1 VARFDAFRGI
11 RYDLDKVRLDDVV
24 APPYDV
30 VTPRRRAELAAQSPF
45 SVVHIDQPDE
55 TQGESAY
62 DHAAATFRRWQ
73 AQGTLVTDANPSMYV
88 YRMDYRDDRG
98 RTTRTI
104 GVVGALEV
112 SPASEGSVLPHEQ
125 TTPKAKTDRLSLI
138 RATKANL
145 SPIWGLSPATG
156 LTAVLDLDRPADAQW
171 HASDGTH
178 HRLWAVDDLEVVGR
192 ISAMVASEPVLIAD
206 GHHRF
211 EVSLQYRREQRA
223 ANGDRPGAYDS
234 VMAFVV
240 ELADDELTVLPIHR
254 LIERLPEGFAIADAL
269 APCFTL
275 QAIDL
280 DPASIGADMAAAG
293 ALTLITSDGA
303 WLLTPRPDAMRG
315 VRDLD
320 SSRLDHALE
329 SFPAHS
335 LTYQHGIDHVLAAVR
350 DGRAD
355 AGVLLRPV
363 PLGQIEAIA
372 HGGERMPPK
381 STFFNP
387 KPSTGA
393 VFMSVE

>member
-1 VARFDAFRGI
+1 
-11 RYDLDKVRLDDVV
+11 
-24 APPYDV
+24 
-30 VTPRRRAELAAQSPF
+30 
-45 SVVHIDQPDE
+45 
-55 TQGESAY
+55 
-62 DHAAATFRRWQ
+62 
-73 AQGTLVTDANPSMYV
+73 
-88 YRMDYRDDRG
+88 
-98 RTTRTI
+98 
-104 GVVGALEV
+104 
-112 SPASEGSVLPHEQ
+112 VLPHEQ

-145 SPIWGLSPATG
+145 SPIWGLSPASG
-156 LTAVLDLDRPADAQW
+156 LTALLELDRAADAQW
-171 HASDGTH
+171 QASDSTQ
-178 HRLWAVDDLEVVGR
+178 HRLWVVDDPATVAR
-192 ISAMVASEPVLIAD
+192 ITEAIAGAPVLIAD

-254 LIERLPEGFAIADAL
+254 LIDGLPAGFAIADAL
-269 APCFTL
+269 APYFTL
-275 QAIDL
+275 QAIDF
-280 DPASIGADMAAAG
+280 DASTIAHDMASARSL
-293 ALTLITSDGA
+293 ALLTADRA
-303 WLLTPRPDAMRG
+303 WLMMPRPEAMVG

-320 SSRLDHALE
+320 SSRLDHALT
-329 SFPAHS
+329 SFPAHT
-335 LTYQHGIDHVLAAVR
+335 LTYQHGIDHVSAAVR

-363 PLGQIEAIA
+363 PLPQIEAIA

>member
-11 RYDLDKVRLDDVV
+11 RYDLDKVRIDDVV

-30 VTPRRRAELAAQSPF
+30 VTAQRRADLAAQSPY
-45 SVVHIDQPDE
+45 SVVYIDQPEEDR
-55 TQGESAY
+55 GDVAY
-62 DHAAATFRRWQ
+62 DDAAATFRKWQ
-73 AQGTLVTDANPSMYV
+73 ADGVLATDERPSMYV

-98 RTTRTI
+98 RPAHTI
-104 GVVGALEV
+104 GVIGALEA
-112 SPASEGSVLPHEQ
+112 SPATEGAVLPHEQ

-145 SPIWGLSPATG
+145 SPIWGLSPAGG
-156 LTAVLDLDRPADAQW
+156 LTALLDLGREADARW
-171 HASDGTH
+171 NASDGTVH
-178 HRLWAVDDLEVVGR
+178 QLWVLDDPAIVARIRDTVG
-192 ISAMVASEPVLIAD
+192 SEPVLIAD

-211 EVSLQYRREQRA
+211 EVSLQYRREQHA

-240 ELADDELTVLPIHR
+240 ELADDELSVLPIHR
-254 LIERLPEGFAIADAL
+254 LVDGLPAGFDIADSL
-269 APCFTL
+269 ARFFTL
-275 QAIDL
+275 TSIDL
-280 DPASIGADMAAAG
+280 DPSSIASDMATAG
-293 ALTLITSDGA
+293 ALTLVTREAA
-303 WLLTPRPDAMRG
+303 WLLTPRAEAMKG

-320 SSRLDHALE
+320 SSRLDRALE
-329 SFPAHS
+329 SFPTHS
-335 LTYQHGIDHVLAAVR
+335 LTFQHGVDHVLAAVR

-363 PLGQIEAIA
+363 PLPQIEAIA

>member
-1 VARFDAFRGI
+1 MARFDAFRGI
-11 RYDLDKVRLDDVV
+11 RYNLDKVRIDDVV

-30 VTPRRRAELAAQSPF
+30 VTPQRRAELAAQSPF
-45 SVVHIDQPDE
+45 SVVYVDQPDE
-55 TQGESAY
+55 NRGDVAY
-62 DHAAATFRRWQ
+62 TEAADAFRTWQ
-73 AQGTLVTDANPSMYV
+73 AQGVLRTDSDPSMYV
-88 YRMDYRDDRG
+88 YRMDYVDDRG
-98 RTTRTI
+98 RASHTI
-104 GVVGALEV
+104 GVIGALEV
-112 SPASEGSVLPHEQ
+112 SPASDGAVLPHEQ

-145 SPIWGLSPATG
+145 SPIWGLSPASG
-156 LTAVLDLDRPADAQW
+156 LTALLELERPPDAQW
-171 HASDGTH
+171 QASDGTH
-178 HRLWAVDDLEVVGR
+178 HRLWAVDDAATVAA
-192 ISAMVASEPVLIAD
+192 ISRAVAGAPVLIAD

-211 EVSLQYRREQRA
+211 EVSLQYRREQRE
-223 ANGDRPGAYDS
+223 ANGDRGGAYDS

-254 LIERLPEGFAIADAL
+254 LIAGLPAGFDFAAAL
-269 APCFTL
+269 APFFTL
-275 QAIDL
+275 RPIEL
-280 DPASIGADMAAAG
+280 DPSTIALDMANAG
-293 ALTLITSDGA
+293 SLTLLTPAGA
-303 WLLTPRPDAMRG
+303 WLMTPRPEAMTG

-320 SSRLDHALE
+320 SSRLDHALRA
-329 SFPAHS
+329 FPAHT
-335 LTYQHGIDHVLAAVR
+335 LTYQHGVDHVRAAVR

-363 PLGQIEAIA
+363 PLAQIEAIA

>member
-1 VARFDAFRGI
+1 MARFDAFRGI
-11 RYDLDKVRLDDVV
+11 RYDLDEVRIDDVV

-30 VTPRRRAELAAQSPF
+30 VTPQRRAELAARSPF
-45 SVVHIDQPDE
+45 SVVHVDQPEEERGDV
-55 TQGESAY
+55 AY
-62 DHAAATFRRWQ
+62 DDAADTFRKWQ
-73 AQGTLVTDANPSMYV
+73 AQGTLRRDANPSMYV
-88 YRMDYRDDRG
+88 YRMDYIDDRG
-98 RTTRTI
+98 RATRTI
-104 GVVGALEV
+104 GVIGALEV
-112 SPASEGSVLPHEQ
+112 SPASDGAVLPHEQ

-145 SPIWGLSPATG
+145 SPIWGLSPASG
-156 LTAVLDLDRPADAQW
+156 LTALLELDRPADAQW
-171 HASDGTH
+171 QASDGTQ
-178 HRLWAVDDLEVVGR
+178 HRLWAVDDPTTVAR
-192 ISAMVASEPVLIAD
+192 ITHAIAGAPVLIAD

-254 LIERLPEGFAIADAL
+254 LISGLPAGFAITDAL
-269 APCFTL
+269 APYFTL
-275 QAIDL
+275 QAIDF
-280 DPASIGADMAAAG
+280 DQSSIAHDMASAQSL
-293 ALTLITSDGA
+293 ALLTADRA
-303 WLLTPRPDAMRG
+303 WLMTPRPEAMAG

-320 SSRLDHALE
+320 SSRLDHALT
-329 SFPAHS
+329 SFPPHT

-350 DGRAD
+350 EGRAE

-363 PLGQIEAIA
+363 PLPQIEAIA

>member
-11 RYDLDKVRLDDVV
+11 RYNLDEVRIDDVV

-30 VTPRRRAELAAQSPF
+30 VTPQRRAELAARSPF
-45 SVVHIDQPDE
+45 SVVHVDQPEEDR
-55 TQGESAY
+55 GDGAY
-62 DHAAATFRRWQ
+62 DDAADTFRQWQ
-73 AQGTLVTDANPSMYV
+73 AQGTLRTDANPSMYV
-88 YRMDYRDDRG
+88 YRMDYVDDRG
-98 RTTRTI
+98 RATRTI
-104 GVVGALEV
+104 GVIGALEV
-112 SPASEGSVLPHEQ
+112 SPASEGAVLPHEQ

-145 SPIWGLSPATG
+145 SPIWGLSPASG
-156 LTAVLDLDRPADAQW
+156 LTALLELDQPADAQW
-171 HASDGTH
+171 RASDGTQH
-178 HRLWAVDDLEVVGR
+178 GLWAVDDPAAIAR
-192 ISAMVASEPVLIAD
+192 ITQSIAAAPVLIAD

-254 LIERLPEGFAIADAL
+254 LIDGLPAGFAIADAF
-269 APCFTL
+269 APAFTL
-275 QAIDL
+275 QAIDF
-280 DPASIGADMAAAG
+280 DSATIASEMATAGSLALLTADR
-293 ALTLITSDGA
+293 A
-303 WLLTPRPDAMRG
+303 WLMTPRPEAMAG

-320 SSRLDHALE
+320 SSRLDHALT
-329 SFPAHS
+329 SFPPHA
-335 LTYQHGIDHVLAAVR
+335 LTYQHGIDHVQAAVR
-350 DGRAD
+350 EGTAD

-363 PLGQIEAIA
+363 PLPQIEAIA

>member
-11 RYDLDKVRLDDVV
+11 RYDLDTVRIDDVV

-45 SVVHIDQPDE
+45 SVVHVDQPEEDR
-55 TQGESAY
+55 GDVAY
-62 DHAAATFRRWQ
+62 DEAAQTFRQWRDR
-73 AQGTLVTDANPSMYV
+73 GVLVADRNPSMYI
-88 YRMDYRDDRG
+88 YRMDYRDDTG
-98 RTTRTI
+98 RSTRTI
-104 GVVGALEV
+104 GVIGALEAT
-112 SPASEGSVLPHEQ
+112 PASDGAVLPHEQ

-145 SPIWGLSPATG
+145 SPIWGLSPAAGLTG
-156 LTAVLDLDRPADAQW
+156 LLEVDGPAAAQW

-178 HRLWAVDDLEVVGR
+178 HRMWPVDDPAILAR
-192 ISAMVASEPVLIAD
+192 ITQAIASAPVLIAD

-211 EVSLQYRREQRA
+211 EVSLQYRREQRE
-223 ANGDRPGAYDS
+223 ANGNRPGAYDS

-240 ELADDELTVLPIHR
+240 ELAEDELSVLPIHR
-254 LIERLPEGFAIADAL
+254 LIDGLPEQFSLTDAL
-269 APCFTL
+269 EPYFTL
-275 QAIDL
+275 APIVL
-280 DPASIGADMAAAG
+280 DASTIARQMAAAG
-293 ALTLITSDGA
+293 ALTLITAEGA
-303 WLLTPRPDAMRG
+303 WLMTPRTEAMRD

-320 SSRLDHALE
+320 SSRLDHALT

-335 LTYQHGIDHVLAAVR
+335 LTFQHGVDHVLAAVR
-350 DGRAD
+350 DGRAR

-393 VFMSVE
+393 VFMSLD

>member
-11 RYDLDKVRLDDVV
+11 RYDLDKVRIDDVV

-30 VTPRRRAELAAQSPF
+30 VTPARRAELAARSPY

-55 TQGESAY
+55 QRGEAAY
-62 DHAAATFRRWQ
+62 VDAATTFRQWQ
-73 AQGTLVTDANPSMYV
+73 HDGILVRDAVPSLYV
-88 YRMDYRDDRG
+88 YRMDYDDERG
-98 RTTRTI
+98 RATRTI
-104 GVVGALEV
+104 GVIGALEV
-112 SPASEGSVLPHEQ
+112 SPASDGAVLPHEH

-145 SPIWGLSPATG
+145 SPIWGLSPVAG
-156 LTAVLDLDRPADAQW
+156 LTALLELDRPADARW
-171 HASDGTH
+171 RASDGTRH
-178 HRLWAVDDLEVVGR
+178 QLWELDDEPTVAR
-192 ISAMVASEPVLIAD
+192 IRDTIAAAPVLIAD

-240 ELADDELTVLPIHR
+240 ELSDDELTVLPIHR
-254 LIERLPEGFAIADAL
+254 LLSGLPAGFATADAMATSFSL
-269 APCFTL
+269 E
-275 QAIDL
+275 AIDF
-280 DPASIGADMAAAG
+280 DASAIASQMAAAG
-293 ALTLITSDGA
+293 ALALVTHAGA
-303 WLLTPRPDAMRG
+303 WLLTPRPEAMEG

-320 SSRLDHALE
+320 SSRLDRALEGFPPHALT
-329 SFPAHS
+329 F
-335 LTYQHGIDHVLAAVR
+335 QHGVDHAVAAVR
-350 DGRAD
+350 RGQAD
-355 AGVLLRPV
+355 ACVLLRPV
-363 PLGQIEAIA
+363 PMAQIEAIA

-393 VFMSVE
+393 VFMPVE